1 VFNMKLS
8 AIMGGIGLLL
18 SLIVGLFSGAGFS
31 HSLLRSLIFGAVFF
45 GLGCGIW
52 LLINT
57 FLPELAVAGAGD
69 ENDTLTPGSRIN
81 ITESEKP
88 LPEVFKALDDG
99 EEVGDINDLVNGTF
113 KPREVPGA
121 AAAPDTEFRG
131 LDQMPE
137 DGYTGNRSSPVSVDP
152 PEGGLPDL
160 DLLAGSFLSNS
171 EEAVEDF
178 EERPE
183 PVRRPSGNKPQTL
196 KGDFDPKDLAK
207 GIQTILKEDE

>member
-1 VFNMKLS
+1 
-8 AIMGGIGLLL
+8 MGGIGLLL

-52 LLINT
+52 FLINI
-57 FLPELAVAGAGD
+57 FLPELAVSGAG
-69 ENDTLTPGSRIN
+69 EANDTMTPGSRIN

-113 KPREVPGA
+113 RPQEIPQ
-121 AAAPDTEFRG
+121 AAAPENEFRG

-137 DGYTGNRSSPVSVDP
+137 DGYTGSRSSPVSANP

-160 DLLAGSFLSNS
+160 DLLAGSFLNS
-171 EEAVEDF
+171 SDESVENF

-183 PVRRPSGNKPQTL
+183 PVRRPTGNKPQTF